1 MRGAGGGGEAGG
13 GDEEDSG
20 EAEEEGAGEAYQGD
34 RITLLGRIS

>member
-1 MRGAGGGGEAGG
+1 MRGAGGVGEAGG
-13 GDEEDSG
+13 GNEEDSG